1 MKRKSYLYAYGTL
14 RKDAR
19 GGHNLYPGLT
29 YVETLKIPGQIY
41 DLGWF
46 PGIVLGLSGSVV
58 CDKFIVDDEETW
70 DHLDAYEGYHK
81 YSPRCSLYIRT
92 QFRESYAYCC
102 GFIYEYN
109 RSVEGKVLISS
120 GDWVKYERDKRQ
132 LAGERLCMAS

>member
-1 MKRKSYLYAYGTL
+1 MARKSYLYAYGTL
-14 RKDAR
+14 RKDAK

-58 CDKFIVDDEETW
+58 CDKFIVDGEETW
-70 DHLDAYEGYHK
+70 DHLDAYEGCYEAAGW
-81 YSPRCSLYIRT
+81 LYLRKRF
-92 QFRESYAYCC
+92 QD
-102 GFIYEYN
+102 GFVYEYN
-109 RSVEGKVLISS
+109 RSVKDKVLISS

-132 LAGERLCMAS
+132 LADKRLCMAS